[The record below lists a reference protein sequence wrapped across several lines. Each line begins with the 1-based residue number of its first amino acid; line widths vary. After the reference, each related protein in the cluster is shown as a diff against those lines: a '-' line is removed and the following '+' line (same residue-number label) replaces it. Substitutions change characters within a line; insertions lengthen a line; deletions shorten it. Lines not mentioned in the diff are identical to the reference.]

1 MTALKAALLSLAMFC
16 AIAMW
21 GVGIYSA
28 DAAGDH
34 MVSDGYGISAAR
46 LPLFANAAAI
56 RSAPVCVCVVSVLR

>member
-34 MVSDGYGISAAR
+34 MVSDGYGVSAAR
-46 LPLFANAAAI
+46 Y
-56 RSAPVCVCVVSVLR
+56 